1 MLGIISNANFRISEN
16 RQYFYSFL
24 RIELSDKKIPN
35 FQEKIKVFQ
44 DMVQQEKCKNGSF
57 CCTKCLI
64 FIFCPF
70 WNTSI
75 ILCISGRRLTSLSL
89 YYYLWLFGNFYG
101 SKSTI
106 QVLGPRIWVPKIK
119 MHKKEVEPWLWTQYP
134 GPNKCPKGWQIIL
147 DPFARTQMLGPKCH
161 DIITVTNVL
170 VSTKSTVGI
179 SEHSFKLVDEGR

>member
-1 MLGIISNANFRISEN
+1 MVYLWHFMMLGIISNANFRISEN

-75 ILCISGRRLTSLSL
+75 ILCISGRRLTTLSITTYGFLVTFMGASLQSRSQVPES
-89 YYYLWLFGNFYG
+89 G
-101 SKSTI
+101 SQKSKCI
-106 QVLGPRIWVPKIK
+106 KRRLNLGSGPSTQGPISVPK
-119 MHKKEVEPWLWTQYP
+119 
-134 GPNKCPKGWQIIL
+134 
-147 DPFARTQMLGPKCH
+147 
-161 DIITVTNVL
+161 
-170 VSTKSTVGI
+170 
-179 SEHSFKLVDEGR
+179 VDK